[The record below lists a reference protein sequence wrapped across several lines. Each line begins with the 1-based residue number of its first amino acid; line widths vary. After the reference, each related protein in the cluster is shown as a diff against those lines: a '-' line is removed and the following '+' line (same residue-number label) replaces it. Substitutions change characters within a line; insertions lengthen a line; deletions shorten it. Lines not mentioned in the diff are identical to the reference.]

1 MVRLKLQALLTHLL
15 VAAASCKL
23 AAEEDGKECDKEDK
37 AEGDGHDEEEQAGV
51 LLGLLQQGLL
61 RAGEG
66 SRLACQDQ
74 PGLLVPLLAAE
85 LPRPGGVPPNQPPV
99 HHCCVKVR
107 THHAFDLGLF
117 CSNCLSWF

>member
-1 MVRLKLQALLTHLL
+1 MVRLKLQVFLTHLL

-61 RAGEG
+61 RAGQG